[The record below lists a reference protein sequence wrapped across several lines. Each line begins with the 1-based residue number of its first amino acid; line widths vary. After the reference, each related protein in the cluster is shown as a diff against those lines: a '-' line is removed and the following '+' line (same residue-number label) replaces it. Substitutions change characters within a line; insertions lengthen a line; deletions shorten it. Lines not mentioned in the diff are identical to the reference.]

1 MPSWWNAK
9 RARPNG
15 APRRRWT
22 RDCWDDYRVDF
33 RPPSRAVTSRSQ
45 SLREPEHPTPR
56 PPAFSSG
63 RVKGRRPRAIG
74 RFSLL
79 FRGAVLRPGGAAVD
93 RQGASPW
100 DTRVM
105 PSPEAP
111 EGRPRLARGRPT
123 LGEAGLAGVFAGR
136 PGARSPLSGLR
147 RLAMSPT
154 QRLAPLAINCCPSGA
169 RRDSRTPTSWNENGK
184 RRLAPNGQPFTAPLF
199 VPSDDRLA
207 DQETQEPIPAAN
219 PTTLDPTVR
228 GPHGDVVDLLPFPRP
243 PPERSPPEPAMFRRE
258 EFVAVGF
265 RPVLEDVL
273 GAGRNARP

>member
-1 MPSWWNAK
+1 MHPHGTLSRDKSETN
-9 RARPNG
+9 
-15 APRRRWT
+15 RRRCHDHRLKGDVRATGTGKHDSFLAGHAHWT
-22 RDCWDDYRVDF
+22 TQT
-33 RPPSRAVTSRSQ
+33 PA
-45 SLREPEHPTPR
+45 SLYD
-56 PPAFSSG
+56 G

-79 FRGAVLRPGGAAVD
+79 FRARFFAPEGRRSIAR
-93 RQGASPW
+93 GASPW

-184 RRLAPNGQPFTAPLF
+184 RRLAPNGQPFTAPPL
-199 VPSDDRLA
+199 RY
-207 DQETQEPIPAAN
+207 
-219 PTTLDPTVR
+219 
-228 GPHGDVVDLLPFPRP
+228 
-243 PPERSPPEPAMFRRE
+243 
-258 EFVAVGF
+258 
-265 RPVLEDVL
+265 RPVRAPSTVDAKWCGLAPGKEPSVCFGL
-273 GAGRNARP
+273 ASTPTRRTTHAGSGRAAPPGSANMVAGAIDTLRHGRQESGAAGASYDES